1 MKVTMMLADHAAT
14 AEGKLYISGGGWT
27 VTGPDPIPSAI
38 AMVIEIPW
46 DQTDRKHLLRLE
58 LVDADGRAIMGQDD
72 DGNNAP
78 IELDGEFEVGRPPG
92 LPAGAATHLPMA
104 INIGP
109 LPLAAGGRFAWNL
122 FIDEETREHWVLPF
136 STRPRP

>member
-27 VTGPDPIPSAI
+27 VTGPDAIPSAI

-72 DGNNAP
+72 DGHSAP

-109 LPLAAGGRFAWNL
+109 LPLAPGGRFAWNL